1 MTKLVVLGAGPGDYG
16 SVSLGTLNEL
26 ESLDVLIV
34 RTMVHPSIA
43 KLCEVA
49 ANSGA
54 LVLTCDPLYEVYS
67 NFDALYREM
76 ARWVGEFAFDSR
88 RRHALLQGFGKI
100 FEKPV
105 DLDAALR
112 VGYLTPGSPNVAE
125 KSVDLLRES
134 YNDQV
139 TVLPAVSF
147 LDLALLAM
155 NVDPFAKSLW
165 LVDADD
171 LISNSSDFRGNLL
184 ISQVW
189 NDELAYSVVDVLL
202 NGDLAPAITYL
213 HHLGLVDQCVK
224 LLDIKDLASL
234 KFDHLTSIYVEDFK
248 GSEASVFMDLTQI
261 VARLRTECPWDKKQ
275 THTSLGKHLIEE
287 AYEVIEAITQLQGQ
301 LDGTAE
307 PQSDDEQVDGTT
319 QALADEFAGELGD
332 LFVQV
337 LFHAQIASESGLF
350 DLYYIL
356 NSIKQK
362 LIRRHP
368 HVFAGLKVEGVAE
381 VLSNWE
387 SIKRTEKVISEPAE
401 NIPKALP
408 ALLFASK
415 VVRKADA
422 FGYKLP
428 ERDALVEEIIR
439 CADELTTSPDRLGE
453 LIFSVIKLSK
463 LEDIDL
469 EAKIKAIAIE
479 FSASF
484 LEDR

>member
-155 NVDPFAKSLW
+155 NVDPFAKSF
-165 LVDADD
+165 
-171 LISNSSDFRGNLL
+171 IS
-184 ISQVW
+184 
-189 NDELAYSVVDVLL
+189 
-202 NGDLAPAITYL
+202 
-213 HHLGLVDQCVK
+213 K
-224 LLDIKDLASL
+224 SL
-234 KFDHLTSIYVEDFK
+234 
-248 GSEASVFMDLTQI
+248 
-261 VARLRTECPWDKKQ
+261 
-275 THTSLGKHLIEE
+275 TH
-287 AYEVIEAITQLQGQ
+287 
-301 LDGTAE
+301 
-307 PQSDDEQVDGTT
+307 
-319 QALADEFAGELGD
+319 
-332 LFVQV
+332 
-337 LFHAQIASESGLF
+337 
-350 DLYYIL
+350 
-356 NSIKQK
+356 
-362 LIRRHP
+362 
-368 HVFAGLKVEGVAE
+368 
-381 VLSNWE
+381 
-387 SIKRTEKVISEPAE
+387 
-401 NIPKALP
+401 
-408 ALLFASK
+408 
-415 VVRKADA
+415 
-422 FGYKLP
+422 
-428 ERDALVEEIIR
+428 
-439 CADELTTSPDRLGE
+439 
-453 LIFSVIKLSK
+453 
-463 LEDIDL
+463 
-469 EAKIKAIAIE
+469 
-479 FSASF
+479 
-484 LEDR
+484 